1 MDMLQVV
8 VEPRRREILRLL
20 WDRELSVGEVASRF
34 PVSFAAV
41 SLHLGVLREAG
52 LVSVRPDGKRRLYR
66 ANRDALARLAPMLE
80 TMWRQDLDRLAAV
93 AEADQPTREA
103 GQR

>member
-1 MDMLQVV
+1 MDTLQVV

-52 LVSVRPDGKRRLYR
+52 LVTVRPDGKRRLYR

-93 AEADQPTREA
+93 AEADEPTRT
-103 GQR
+103 GDQR

>member
-93 AEADQPTREA
+93 AEADEPTHEA
-103 GQR
+103 GRQ

>member
-1 MDMLQVV
+1 MDMLQLV

-20 WDRELSVGEVASRF
+20 WDQELSVGEVASQF
-34 PVSFAAV
+34 PVSLAAV

-52 LVSVRPDGKRRLYR
+52 LVTVRPDGKRRLYR

-93 AEADQPTREA
+93 AEGDEPTGGA

>member
-1 MDMLQVV
+1 VDTLQVV

-52 LVSVRPDGKRRLYR
+52 LVTVRPAGKRRLYR

-80 TMWRQDLDRLAAV
+80 AMWRQDLDGLAAV
-93 AEADQPTREA
+93 AEADEPTREQ
-103 GQR
+103 GR

>member
-1 MDMLQVV
+1 MDKLRVV

-20 WDRELSVGEVASRF
+20 WDRELSVGEVASQF
-34 PVSFAAV
+34 PVSLAAV

-52 LVSVRPDGKRRLYR
+52 LVTVRPDGKRRLYT
-66 ANRDALARLAPMLE
+66 ANRDALGWLAPMLE

-93 AEADQPTREA
+93 AEAEEPTRA
-103 GQR
+103 GDQR

>member
-52 LVSVRPDGKRRLYR
+52 LVTVRPDGKRRLYR

-103 GQR
+103 GRQ

>member
-1 MDMLQVV
+1 VDILQVV

-52 LVSVRPDGKRRLYR
+52 LVTVRPDGKRRLYR

-80 TMWRQDLDRLAAV
+80 TMWRQDLDRLAAL
-93 AEADQPTREA
+93 AEAEKPSREE
-103 GQR
+103 GRP

>member
-1 MDMLQVV
+1 MDILQVV

-52 LVSVRPDGKRRLYR
+52 LVTVRPDGKRRLYR

-93 AEADQPTREA
+93 AEADGPTREA
-103 GQR
+103 GRR

>member
-93 AEADQPTREA
+93 AEADDPTREA
-103 GQR
+103 G

>member
-1 MDMLQVV
+1 MDMLQLV

-93 AEADQPTREA
+93 AEADEPTREA
-103 GQR
+103 GRQ

>member
-52 LVSVRPDGKRRLYR
+52 LVTVRPDGKRRLYR

-80 TMWRQDLDRLAAV
+80 TMWRQDLDGLAAV
-93 AEADQPTREA
+93 AEADEPTREA
-103 GQR
+103 GRQ

>member
-93 AEADQPTREA
+93 AEADEPTREA
-103 GQR
+103 G

>member
-1 MDMLQVV
+1 MDTLQVV

-52 LVSVRPDGKRRLYR
+52 LVTV
-66 ANRDALARLAPMLE
+66 RDALGWLAPMLE

-93 AEADQPTREA
+93 AEADETGREA
-103 GQR
+103 GRR

>member
-93 AEADQPTREA
+93 AEADEPTRDG

>member
-93 AEADQPTREA
+93 AEADEPTREA
-103 GQR
+103 GRQ

>member
-66 ANRDALARLAPMLE
+66 ANRDALARLVPMLE

-93 AEADQPTREA
+93 AEADEPTREA
-103 GQR
+103 GRQ

>member
-52 LVSVRPDGKRRLYR
+52 LVTVRPDGKRRLYR

-80 TMWRQDLDRLAAV
+80 AIWRQDLDRLAAV
-93 AEADQPTREA
+93 AEAGEPTREA
-103 GQR
+103 DRR

>member
-41 SLHLGVLREAG
+41 SLHLGVLRAAG
-52 LVSVRPDGKRRLYR
+52 LVTVRPDGKRRLYR
-66 ANRDALARLAPMLE
+66 ANRDALAHLAPMLE
-80 TMWRQDLDRLAAV
+80 AMWRQDLDRLAEV
-93 AEADQPTREA
+93 AEAAEARRRE
-103 GQR
+103 GRR

>member
-66 ANRDALARLAPMLE
+66 ANRDALTRLAPMLE

-93 AEADQPTREA
+93 AEADEPTREA
-103 GQR
+103 GRQ

>member
-1 MDMLQVV
+1 MDTLQVV

-41 SLHLGVLREAG
+41 SLHLGVLRKAG
-52 LVSVRPDGKRRLYR
+52 LVTVRPDGKRRLYR
-66 ANRDALARLAPMLE
+66 AKRDALGWLAPMLE

-93 AEADQPTREA
+93 AEADEPTREA
-103 GQR
+103 DRR

>member
-34 PVSFAAV
+34 PVSLAAV
-41 SLHLGVLREAG
+41 SLHLGVLRKAG
-52 LVSVRPDGKRRLYR
+52 LVTVRPDGKRRMYR

-80 TMWRQDLDRLAAV
+80 AMWRQDLDRLAAA
-93 AEADQPTREA
+93 AEADETTGEA
-103 GQR
+103 GQQ

>member
-1 MDMLQVV
+1 MDVLQVV

-93 AEADQPTREA
+93 AEADEPTREA

>member
-93 AEADQPTREA
+93 AEADEPTREA

>member
-1 MDMLQVV
+1 MLQVV

-52 LVSVRPDGKRRLYR
+52 LVTVRPAGKRRMYR
-66 ANRDALARLAPMLE
+66 ANRDGLARLAPMLE
-80 TMWRQDLDRLAAV
+80 AMWRQDLDRLAAA
-93 AEADQPTREA
+93 AEADQTRRQA
-103 GQR
+103 GHR

>member
-1 MDMLQVV
+1 MDMLQLV

-20 WDRELSVGEVASRF
+20 WDQELSVGEVASRF

-52 LVSVRPDGKRRLYR
+52 LVTVRPDGKRRLYT
-66 ANRDALARLAPMLE
+66 ANRDALVWLAPMLE

-93 AEADQPTREA
+93 AEADEPTREA
-103 GQR
+103 GRR

>member
-1 MDMLQVV
+1 MDTLQVV

-52 LVSVRPDGKRRLYR
+52 LVTVRPDGKRRLYR
-66 ANRDALARLAPMLE
+66 ANRDALGWLAPMLE

-93 AEADQPTREA
+93 AEADEPTREA
-103 GQR
+103 GRR